1 MMTSKWECDDFI
13 CDHVNYSVQ
22 FNVIRLIDDY
32 TKVMMKVNDLQTLKK
47 QYIYPLGK
55 AAIKYNIPRSTGFLE
70 FAEMF
75 GVTHKNNL

>member
-32 TKVMMKVNDLQTLKK
+32 TEVTMESERSLKK
-47 QYIYPLGK
+47 QHICPSGK
-55 AAIKYNIPRSTGFLE
+55 AAMKYNIPRSTGFLE

-75 GVTHKNNL
+75 EVTHKNNL